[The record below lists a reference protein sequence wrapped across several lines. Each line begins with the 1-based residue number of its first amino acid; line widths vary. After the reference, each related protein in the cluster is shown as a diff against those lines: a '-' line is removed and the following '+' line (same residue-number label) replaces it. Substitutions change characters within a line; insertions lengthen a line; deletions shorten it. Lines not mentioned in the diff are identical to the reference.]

1 MAIKKFDCTE
11 DFEKFVKKNFKKVIG
26 SGSEG
31 YCYSGKDG
39 YAYKVFGEDGP
50 FRKVKYNVDDIVKES
65 DFKDKVFEH
74 FAFPI
79 DIYEVGDTIKSY
91 KTVQFIGEDLL
102 RTENTCDIETI
113 DSINFKKFSK
123 AYKAMV
129 KEVYMLSEENIK
141 IYDIG
146 CNIMFDGDDMLG
158 VDTCEYKKNQPNVL
172 AKNIRT
178 YNYAIEDLFSLWFGE
193 DYDIDFRIEGTD
205 IDTYL
210 KKIIELVPEDIKNRN
225 PKNFKL

>member
-1 MAIKKFDCTE
+1 
-11 DFEKFVKKNFKKVIG
+11 
-26 SGSEG
+26 
-31 YCYSGKDG
+31 
-39 YAYKVFGEDGP
+39 
-50 FRKVKYNVDDIVKES
+50 
-65 DFKDKVFEH
+65 
-74 FAFPI
+74 
-79 DIYEVGDTIKSY
+79 
-91 KTVQFIGEDLL
+91 
-102 RTENTCDIETI
+102 
-113 DSINFKKFSK
+113 
-123 AYKAMV
+123 
-129 KEVYMLSEENIK
+129 
-141 IYDIG
+141 
-146 CNIMFDGDDMLG
+146 MFDGDDMLG